1 MRSWSKTPKRREG
14 GQIMKIRNLLL
25 LGASISLLSGCSGQK
40 AFIALGGADVPVGQ
54 YSDKILAYY
63 GIDKEALEKKGI
75 ATFESD
81 VKGVTSKVK
90 EATVQCGIIY
100 KTDAFSA
107 ELEYVDTANKD
118 MCGRCVY
125 PAAIIKNDNGH
136 ADIAASFLSYLTTED
151 AMSEF
156 TKVGF
161 KQEAPTGV
169 ELPQTAETV
178 ELKVFAAASM
188 TESLNAVKAKYAAVH
203 PNVTL
208 SISYGSSGALKTQ
221 IKEGPNNCDVF
232 ISAGQKQVNAIDGS
246 KEGHEADLV
255 VSRFDILEN
264 TVVLAVPKD
273 NPGDVKSF
281 ADLAEKLKAKLA

>member
-1 MRSWSKTPKRREG
+1 
-14 GQIMKIRNLLL
+14 MKKKSLLL
-25 LGASISLLSGCSGQK
+25 LGASLALLAGCSSKK

-63 GIDKEALEKKGI
+63 GIDKDELEKKGI

-90 EATVQCGIIY
+90 EAAVQCGIIY
-100 KTDAFSA
+100 KTDAYSHQV
-107 ELEYVDTANKD
+107 EYVDVATEA
-118 MCGRCVY
+118 MCGRCIY

-136 ADIAASFLSYLTTED
+136 EAVAESFLSYLTNEE
-151 AMSEF
+151 AMAEF

-161 KQEAPTGV
+161 KQEATAQTEV
-169 ELPQTAETV
+169 PQTSETV
-178 ELKVFAAASM
+178 TLKICAAASM
-188 TESLNAVKAKYAAVH
+188 TESLNAVKAKYEVAH
-203 PNVTL
+203 PNITL

-221 IKEGPNNCDVF
+221 IKQGPNNCDVF
-232 ISAGQKQVNAIDGS
+232 ISAGQKQVNAIDVS

-255 VSRFDILEN
+255 YSRFNILEN

-273 NPGDVKSF
+273 NPGQITSF
-281 ADLAEKLKAKLA
+281 ADLAEKLKAKLAEN